1 MLHHGP
7 VGRVQSKECYFMFT
21 YILLAYVF
29 VFHQKI
35 CVFVFFIYFFG
46 WSIKFPQQNINQ
58 SEIGTGDK
66 KLSEELYV
74 SEKNDVTVFEKTIQ
88 W

>member
-1 MLHHGP
+1 
-7 VGRVQSKECYFMFT
+7 MFLFF
-21 YILLAYVF
+21 I
-29 VFHQKI
+29 KKS
-35 CVFVFFIYFFG
+35 VFVFFIYFFG